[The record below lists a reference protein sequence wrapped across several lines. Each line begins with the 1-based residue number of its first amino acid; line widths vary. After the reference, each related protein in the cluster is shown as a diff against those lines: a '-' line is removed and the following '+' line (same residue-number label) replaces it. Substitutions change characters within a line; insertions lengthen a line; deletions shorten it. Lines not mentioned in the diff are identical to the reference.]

1 MTTRKWLFPVVA
13 LTLLA
18 AGCYMTNLTT
28 ARTVGAGK
36 VGLTGG
42 AGVIPFSVDSDDD
55 DLLDF
60 DTDVVFINP
69 QVRLDIGLSDAVDL
83 GFQTGIMLVSGADGF
98 GWLGGLAD
106 VKWAV
111 VNDPDSVTLSW
122 GGGVGWT
129 ILGGVAEAHLFL
141 DSNVPCLPFY
151 AAVKPKVYVGTGAG
165 FLYDL
170 SAGIHIEFSDGFRLI
185 ADWTTSAF
193 TMHAFGLGVQFI
205 F

>member
-1 MTTRKWLFPVVA
+1 VNRKSPPIFVIA
-13 LTLLA
+13 LLLA

-42 AGVIPFSVDSDDD
+42 VGVIPFGVDLDSG

-60 DTDVVFINP
+60 DTDVVLIEP
-69 QVRLDIGLSDAVDL
+69 QARVDIGLSDAVDL
-83 GFQTGIMLVSGADGF
+83 GFQTGFMLVSGAEGF
-98 GWLGGLAD
+98 SWLGALAD

-111 VNDPDSVTLSW
+111 VDDPDSVTLSW
-122 GGGVGWT
+122 GGGLGWM
-129 ILGGVAEAHLFL
+129 IWGGVLEAHLFL

-151 AAVKPKVYVGTGAG
+151 AAVKPRLAIGEGAG
-165 FLYDL
+165 FTYDL
-170 SAGIHIEFSDGFRLI
+170 SAGVHIEFSDGFRLI
-185 ADWTTSAF
+185 ADWTTYAF
-193 TMHAFGLGVQFI
+193 AMHGFSLGVQFI

>member
-1 MTTRKWLFPVVA
+1 MTRRKWLFPVAA

-42 AGVIPFSVDSDDD
+42 AGVVPLAVTSDSG

-60 DTDVVFINP
+60 DTDVVLIEP
-69 QVRLDIGLSDAVDL
+69 QTRLDIGLSDAVDL
-83 GFQTGIMLVSGADGF
+83 GFQTGIMLVSGAEGF
-98 GWLGGLAD
+98 AWLGMLAD

-111 VNDPDSVTLSW
+111 VDDPDSVTLSW
-122 GGGVGWT
+122 GGGAGWT
-129 ILGGVAEAHLFL
+129 YLGGVLEAHLFL
-141 DSNVPCLPFY
+141 DSNVPFLPFY
-151 AAVKPKVYVGTGAG
+151 AAVKPRLTIGAG
-165 FLYDL
+165 SGFNYDL
-170 SAGIHIEFSDGFRLI
+170 SAGVHIEFSDSFRLI
-185 ADWTTSAF
+185 GDWTTFAF
-193 TMHAFGLGVQFI
+193 TLNAFSLGVQFI